1 VTIAGSPNTNARV
14 SADFGSNASN
24 AFAIYTG
31 YAAFTSLRVAT
42 AAPQPPVKLFVRTL
56 SNATLIGGT
65 GAYGPPISVSSTI
78 PPPVVAD
85 TLYRATL
92 RVSRTPAGN
101 TIAFTMTQVSDGT
114 VVMSHTFE
122 DANATAVAFDTL
134 AIYVNR
140 NSVNFDAFLSNVDI
154 ERTVP

>member
-1 VTIAGSPNTNARV
+1 MFPN
-14 SADFGSNASN
+14 
-24 AFAIYTG
+24 
-31 YAAFTSLRVAT
+31 
-42 AAPQPPVKLFVRTL
+42 
-56 SNATLIGGT
+56 
-65 GAYGPPISVSSTI
+65 
-78 PPPVVAD
+78 

-92 RVSRTPAGN
+92 KVSRTAAGN
-101 TIAFTMTQVSDGT
+101 TIAFMLTQVSDGA
-114 VVMSHTFE
+114 VVMSHSFV